1 LKFIALSLLLVF
13 GTLHTARAE
22 STLFLEKADSLS
34 SRSSLLAGDSL
45 EFPAGF
51 RLEKFNAEK
60 GFAAAIL
67 TGKGER
73 GANYACGVSLA
84 AISEVRFT
92 SALRWEVA
100 SVAAQ
105 GDVILVT
112 LKNEQFE
119 TRQMEIRCSS
129 NAPVGGLLTG
139 LGVKLRELNT
149 YEGISERL
157 PASY

>member
-1 LKFIALSLLLVF
+1 LKSIALSLLLVL
-13 GTLHTARAE
+13 GTLNTARAE
-22 STLFLEKADSLS
+22 STLFLEKADNLAN
-34 SRSSLLAGDSL
+34 RSTLAAGDSL

-60 GFAAAIL
+60 GFAAAVL

-73 GANYACGVSLA
+73 GAHYACGISLA

-92 SALRWEVA
+92 TSLRWDVA

-105 GDVILVT
+105 GDVILVS
-112 LKNEQFE
+112 LKNEQFDD
-119 TRQMEIRCSS
+119 RQMELRCSA
-129 NAPVGGLLTG
+129 NAPVGSLLTG

-149 YEGISERL
+149 YEGISERN